1 MGGGV
6 NHFPGRRR
14 SIVAARQTVAEVQ
27 AQHVAHTVAVAFD
40 DPPAP
45 VVVVM
50 PPPEPERRKPGRPK
64 KSRP

>member
-1 MGGGV
+1 MGGGM

-14 SIVAARQTVAEVQ
+14 SIIAARQTVAEVQ

-40 DPPAP
+40 EPPAP
-45 VVVVM
+45 IVV
-50 PPPEPERRKPGRPK
+50 PPPPAPEPRKRGRPR